1 MQHATSTQRGWIATL
16 AVAAS
21 ILLIGCSTPSLGR
34 MQPFLGEVDACAE
47 IAREMELTNR
57 FCDHA
62 REHTDYDKGSAVALA
77 VASALILAASPQIFG
92 ASPQAD
98 EIQELHSA
106 WKSAIVRRHGLEMA
120 FAEQSCS
127 IAKPEWR
134 CPRPCGNNRFFRWL
148 DADPESCVAFS
159 NKEVRKYGFV
169 QCTNNR
175 GEPVAC
181 PGAQGRVE

>member
-1 MQHATSTQRGWIATL
+1 MKTLPPSPTTQHRWIAAL
-16 AVAAS
+16 VIAAAAVV
-21 ILLIGCSTPSLGR
+21 LGGCSTPSLGR
-34 MQPFLGEVDACAE
+34 MQPFLGEVDACADL
-47 IAREMELTNR
+47 AREMEFTNR

-62 REHTDYDKGSAVALA
+62 REHTDYDKGSAVTSI
-77 VASALILAASPQIFG
+77 VTSALMGSSPQ
-92 ASPQAD
+92 S
-98 EIQELHSA
+98 EEVQELHSA

-127 IAKPEWR
+127 TAKPEWR
-134 CPRPCGNNRFFRWL
+134 CPRPCGTNRFFRWL

-175 GEPVAC
+175 GEPVDC
-181 PGAQGRVE
+181 PD

>member
-1 MQHATSTQRGWIATL
+1 MERTISIAHIQRSWIVAL
-16 AVAAS
+16 RIAISAVVLS
-21 ILLIGCSTPSLGR
+21 GCSTPSLGR
-34 MQPFLGEVDACAE
+34 MQPFLGEVDACADL
-47 IAREMELTNR
+47 AREMELANK

-62 REHTDYDKGSAVALA
+62 RDHADYDKGSAVASA
-77 VASALILAASPQIFG
+77 ASALILGGRPQT
-92 ASPQAD
+92 
-98 EIQELHSA
+98 EEVQELHSA
-106 WKSAIVRRHGLEMA
+106 WKSAIVRRHGLEKA

-159 NKEVRKYGFV
+159 NQEVRQYGFV

-181 PGAQGRVE
+181 PG